1 MSQTRQSADDQRLAA
16 ERELFE
22 RLHDADASDAERFAV
37 RDELIETH
45 MPLVHH
51 LARRYADRGEP
62 IEDVTQVATI
72 GLIQAIDK
80 FDPERGSAFSTY
92 AVPTI
97 LGAIRRHFRDATWS
111 VKVPR
116 RVQELRGKSTPRTTR
131 WLKSWGA
138 PPPSPRSPHALMS
151 IQPMFSTPWNSVVPE
166 ARHRSTQPR
175 TAKAPLAD
183 TLGDLDASLTDIE
196 NAETIKRLLA
206 TLSEDERTVV
216 TLRFFDGLT
225 QTQIAERVGVS
236 QMQVSRI
243 LTRSLEKLRAGLAA
257 G

>member
-22 RLHDADASDAERFAV
+22 RLHDADASDAEQAGV
-37 RDELIETH
+37 RDALIETH

-80 FDPERGSAFSTY
+80 FDPDRGSAFSTY

-116 RVQELRGKSTPRTTR
+116 RVQELRGKIDAAHDA
-131 WLKSWGA
+131 LAQELG
-138 PPPSPRSPHALMS
+138 RSPTVAE
-151 IQPMFSTPWNSVVPE
+151 IA
-166 ARHRSTQPR
+166 ARADVDPADVLDSLELSRARSAAPIDATSDGEV
-175 TAKAPLAD
+175 PLAD

-196 NAETIKRLLA
+196 NAETIKRLLT

-243 LTRSLEKLRAGLAA
+243 LTRSLEKLRAGLSA

>member
-1 MSQTRQSADDQRLAA
+1 MSQTRQSADDRRLAA
-16 ERELFE
+16 EREAFE
-22 RLHDADASDAERFAV
+22 RLHDGDASDTERSAV

-62 IEDVTQVATI
+62 LEDVTQVATI
-72 GLIQAIDK
+72 GLIQAIDR

-116 RVQELRGKSTPRTTR
+116 RVQELRGKIDAAHDA
-131 WLKSWGA
+131 LAQELG
-138 PPPSPRSPHALMS
+138 RSPTVAE
-151 IQPMFSTPWNSVVPE
+151 IA
-166 ARHRSTQPR
+166 ARADVDPADVLDSLEPSRARSTAPID
-175 TAKAPLAD
+175 ASSDGEVPLAD

-206 TLSEDERTVV
+206 TLSEDERAVV
-216 TLRFFDGLT
+216 TLRFFDGQT

>member
-22 RLHDADASDAERFAV
+22 RLHDADASDAEQAGV

-80 FDPERGSAFSTY
+80 FDPDRGSAFSTY

-116 RVQELRGKSTPRTTR
+116 RVQELRGKIDAAHDA
-131 WLKSWGA
+131 LAQELG
-138 PPPSPRSPHALMS
+138 RSPIVAE
-151 IQPMFSTPWNSVVPE
+151 IA
-166 ARHRSTQPR
+166 ARADVDPADVLDSLELSRARSAAPIDATSDGEV
-175 TAKAPLAD
+175 PLAD

-196 NAETIKRLLA
+196 NAETIKRLLT

-243 LTRSLEKLRAGLAA
+243 LTRSLEKLRAGLSA

>member
-1 MSQTRQSADDQRLAA
+1 LSQTRQSADDQRLAA

-22 RLHDADASDAERFAV
+22 RLHDADASDAEQAGV

-80 FDPERGSAFSTY
+80 FDPDRGSAFSTY

-116 RVQELRGKSTPRTTR
+116 RVQELRGKIDAAHDA
-131 WLKSWGA
+131 LAQELG
-138 PPPSPRSPHALMS
+138 RSPTVAEIATRADVDPADVLDS
-151 IQPMFSTPWNSVVPE
+151 LELSR
-166 ARHRSTQPR
+166 ARSAAPIDATSDGEV
-175 TAKAPLAD
+175 PLAD

-196 NAETIKRLLA
+196 NAETIKRLLT

-243 LTRSLEKLRAGLAA
+243 LTRSLEKLRAGLSA

>member
-22 RLHDADASDAERFAV
+22 RLRDADASDAEQAGV

-80 FDPERGSAFSTY
+80 FDPDRGSAFSTY

-116 RVQELRGKSTPRTTR
+116 RVQELRGKIDAAHDA
-131 WLKSWGA
+131 LAQELG
-138 PPPSPRSPHALMS
+138 RSPTVAE
-151 IQPMFSTPWNSVVPE
+151 IA
-166 ARHRSTQPR
+166 ARADVDPADVLDSLELSRARSAAPIDATSDGEV
-175 TAKAPLAD
+175 PLAD

-196 NAETIKRLLA
+196 NAETIKRLLT

-243 LTRSLEKLRAGLAA
+243 LTRSLEKLRAGLSA

>member
-22 RLHDADASDAERFAV
+22 RLHDADASDAEQAGV

-80 FDPERGSAFSTY
+80 FDPDRGSAFSTY

-116 RVQELRGKSTPRTTR
+116 RV
-131 WLKSWGA
+131 
-138 PPPSPRSPHALMS
+138 
-151 IQPMFSTPWNSVVPE
+151 
-166 ARHRSTQPR
+166 
-175 TAKAPLAD
+175 
-183 TLGDLDASLTDIE
+183 
-196 NAETIKRLLA
+196 
-206 TLSEDERTVV
+206 
-216 TLRFFDGLT
+216 
-225 QTQIAERVGVS
+225 
-236 QMQVSRI
+236 
-243 LTRSLEKLRAGLAA
+243 
-257 G
+257 

>member
-22 RLHDADASDAERFAV
+22 RLHDANASDAERSAV
-37 RDELIETH
+37 RDELVETH

-116 RVQELRGKSTPRTTR
+116 RVQELRGKIDAAHDA
-131 WLKSWGA
+131 LAQELG
-138 PPPSPRSPHALMS
+138 RSPTVAEIAARADVDPADVLDSLELSHA
-151 IQPMFSTPWNSVVPE
+151 
-166 ARHRSTQPR
+166 RSTAPIDA
-175 TAKAPLAD
+175 TSDGEVPLAD

-206 TLSEDERTVV
+206 TLSEDERAVV

>member
-22 RLHDADASDAERFAV
+22 RLHDADASDAERSAV

-116 RVQELRGKSTPRTTR
+116 RVQELRGKIDAAHDALAQELGRS
-131 WLKSWGA
+131 
-138 PPPSPRSPHALMS
+138 PPSPRSPHAPMS

-166 ARHRSTQPR
+166 AQHRSTQPP
-175 TAKAPLAD
+175 TAKLP
-183 TLGDLDASLTDIE
+183 SP
-196 NAETIKRLLA
+196 
-206 TLSEDERTVV
+206 TLSEISMPR
-216 TLRFFDGLT
+216 
-225 QTQIAERVGVS
+225 
-236 QMQVSRI
+236 
-243 LTRSLEKLRAGLAA
+243 
-257 G
+257 

>member
-22 RLHDADASDAERFAV
+22 RLHDADASDAEQAGV
-37 RDELIETH
+37 RDEFIETH

-80 FDPERGSAFSTY
+80 FDPDRGSAFSTY

-116 RVQELRGKSTPRTTR
+116 RVQELRGKIDAAHDA
-131 WLKSWGA
+131 LAQELG
-138 PPPSPRSPHALMS
+138 RSPTVAE
-151 IQPMFSTPWNSVVPE
+151 IA
-166 ARHRSTQPR
+166 ARADVDPADVLDSLELSRARSAAPIDATSDGEV
-175 TAKAPLAD
+175 PLAD

-196 NAETIKRLLA
+196 NAETIKRLLT

-243 LTRSLEKLRAGLAA
+243 LTRSLEKLRAGLSA

>member
-22 RLHDADASDAERFAV
+22 RLHDADASDAEQAGV

-80 FDPERGSAFSTY
+80 FDPDRGSAFSTY

-116 RVQELRGKSTPRTTR
+116 RVQELRGKIDAAHDA
-131 WLKSWGA
+131 LAQELG
-138 PPPSPRSPHALMS
+138 RSPTVAE
-151 IQPMFSTPWNSVVPE
+151 IA
-166 ARHRSTQPR
+166 ARADVDPADVLDSLELSRARSAAPIDATSDGEV
-175 TAKAPLAD
+175 PLAD

-196 NAETIKRLLA
+196 NAETIKRLLT

-243 LTRSLEKLRAGLAA
+243 LTRSLEKLRAGLSA